1 MLTKPSEA
9 TLNRFP
15 SIGTRVHFES
25 EQNFAVRNGRHRQTQ
40 VLRRSPGD
48 VSQYTHSAGEIE
60 GEVESLEIDSDPVKQ
75 CAGSGDAQVPSKIL
89 TAVALVCAQAFH
101 RGGHLLAQV
110 TESIVA
116 ANRQPERQ
124 NVDCHGRR
132 LECRAAY
139 ARHEWH
145 RDDNIRLAEQ
155 SVEKRAVAGD
165 QCLGPRC
172 SRRVCHLFE
181 AAEGVGGNDLA
192 NLDRSFRRTGDLLG
206 RVRPTR
212 AKASGHHAQ

>member
-1 MLTKPSEA
+1 M
-9 TLNRFP
+9 
-15 SIGTRVHFES
+15 
-25 EQNFAVRNGRHRQTQ
+25 
-40 VLRRSPGD
+40 
-48 VSQYTHSAGEIE
+48 
-60 GEVESLEIDSDPVKQ
+60 KQ

-132 LECRAAY
+132 LECRATY

-172 SRRVCHLFE
+172 SRRVCHVFE
-181 AAEGVGGNDLA
+181 AVEASAVMISRTWIVRSAGPVTCWPRPSNAGNGV
-192 NLDRSFRRTGDLLG
+192 RTS
-206 RVRPTR
+206 R
-212 AKASGHHAQ
+212 Q